1 MAGAAA
7 ERQET
12 GLIDAINGGY
22 GQAGGKPFTI
32 VGAGGSRITD
42 CIRAEKYE
50 GRSKAGT
57 EPYTDV
63 IIYRTRNRK
72 VNISMKGTSAPSI
85 AGGGLS
91 GLEEAAPG
99 LTGKFLTAA
108 LKKYQTMG
116 FSEGMSNLP
125 DMYGKV
131 STSLKEQ
138 IVVGNAAMGGPIDY
152 MYVGPMSVTSR
163 FSGTTLT
170 VNGKFTEAKKYA
182 KDNDLYLRLRKRR
195 ADQPFTKEKDN
206 KGMPLI
212 LGKSPSRGD
221 KGRRIV
227 TTTKTPTNAQVV
239 EF

>member
-1 MAGAAA
+1 MAGAQA

-32 VGAGGSRITD
+32 SGVGGSRITD
-42 CIRAEKYE
+42 CIRAEKFE
-50 GRSKAGT
+50 GRSRAGT

-108 LKKYQTMG
+108 LQKYQNMG
-116 FSEGMSNLP
+116 FVEGMSDLP

-138 IVVGNAAMGGPIDY
+138 IVVGNSAMGGPIDY
-152 MYVGPMSVTSR
+152 MYVGPMNVTSR

-170 VNGKFTEAKKYA
+170 VNGRFTAAKKYA

-195 ADQPFTKEKDN
+195 GDQPFTQEKDT

-212 LGKSPSRGD
+212 LGRSPSRGD

-227 TTTKTPTNAQVV
+227 TTTKTPANAQVV
-239 EF
+239 DF

>member
-1 MAGAAA
+1 MAGAQA

-12 GLIDAINGGY
+12 GLIDAINSGY
-22 GQAGGKPFTI
+22 GKAGGKPFTI
-32 VGAGGSRITD
+32 VGAGGDKITD
-42 CIRAEKYE
+42 CIRAEKFE

-63 IIYRTRNRK
+63 IIHRTRNRK

-99 LTGKFLTAA
+99 LTKKFLTAA
-108 LKKYQTMG
+108 FDKYQTMG
-116 FSEGMSNLP
+116 FMEGMSNVP

-131 STSLKEQ
+131 GSELKEQ
-138 IVVGNAAMGGPIDY
+138 IVVGNSSMGGPIDY
-152 MYVGPMSVTSR
+152 MYVGPMNVTSR
-163 FSGTTLT
+163 FNGNTLN
-170 VNGKFTEAKKYA
+170 VNGKFTDAKKYA
-182 KDNDLYLRLRKRR
+182 KSNDIFLRLRKRR
-195 ADQPFTKEKDN
+195 ADQPFTEDKDA

-227 TTTKTPTNAQVV
+227 TTNKTPGNAQIV